1 MIDLIKIL
9 KTILTPNTTGG
20 ILIRI
25 PVYTDKNNSPFK
37 R

>member
-9 KTILTPNTTGG
+9 KTILTPNTTSE
-20 ILIRI
+20 IVTRI
-25 PVYTDKNNSPFK
+25 PVYIDKNNSPFK